1 MDLKKY
7 LNPTRSQQL
16 FRSGVNMAIIL
27 DVNPQSKIYKG
38 VLEHRKSFDLIE
50 KPLEN
55 PHLTLHMI
63 NFNYKHPLMKKHD
76 ILNKMKDIAKECY
89 NEILRGSKLVK
100 VDYDLLGK
108 PQDPTYVL
116 KYALNFPENI
126 TKFRLCVY
134 DKIAQLIGLKD
145 HKDFKG
151 RMVRKVVNNKK
162 YFVYSTPDSIPLYG
176 IHQYY
181 HGENNW
187 EPHISL
193 FKLKEKSQFFKREI
207 GELFF
212 RTKDYK
218 LVMKNVGSLL
228 PMLKPFNGNP
238 KINLDDFILRENNFG
253 RIKISSIG
261 SVNDVQYIGA
271 KRRKRSKKRKSK
283 KRSKK

>member
-27 DVNPQSKIYKG
+27 DVNSDSRIYKG
-38 VLEHRKSFDLIE
+38 VLEHRKSYDLIE

-63 NFNYKHPLMKKHD
+63 NFNNKHPLMKKHD

-108 PQDPTYVL
+108 PQDPTYVI
-116 KYALNFPENI
+116 KYVLNFPENI

-162 YFVYSTPDSIPLYG
+162 YFVYSTPDKIPLYG

-193 FKLKEKSQFFKREI
+193 FKLKEESKFFKREI

-218 LVMKNVGSLL
+218 LVMKNVGNLL
-228 PMLKPFNGNP
+228 QMLIPFNGKP

-253 RIKISSIG
+253 KIKISSIG
-261 SVNDVQYIGA
+261 SVKDVQYIGA
-271 KRRKRSKKRKSK
+271 KKRKSK
-283 KRSKK
+283 KRSKKNK

>member
-27 DVNPQSKIYKG
+27 DVNPDSKIYKG
-38 VLEHRKSFDLIE
+38 VLEHRKSYDLIE
-50 KPLEN
+50 KPSEN

-63 NFNYKHPLMKKHD
+63 NFNNKHPLMKKHD
-76 ILNKMKDIAKECY
+76 ILNKMKDIGKECY

-108 PQDPTYVL
+108 PQDPTYVI

-145 HKDFKG
+145 HKSFKG
-151 RMVRKVVNNKK
+151 RMVKKIVNNKK
-162 YFVYSTPDSIPLYG
+162 YFVYSTPDKIPLYG

-193 FKLKEKSQFFKREI
+193 FKLKEESKFFKREI

-218 LVMKNVGSLL
+218 LVMKNSRNLVQ
-228 PMLKPFNGNP
+228 MLKPFYGKP
-238 KINLDDFILRENNFG
+238 KIKLDDIILRENNFG
-253 RIKISSIG
+253 KIKISSIG
-261 SVNDVQYIGA
+261 SVKDVQYIGA
-271 KRRKRSKKRKSK
+271 KKKKSK
-283 KRSKK
+283 KKSKKNK